1 MMAAVFIWQP
11 ESLFLLSFS
20 MTPAAKGLA
29 ISFSNTSVAILYL
42 KKAIITVKEKWKC
55 VYVNQARLC
64 AHPHIVDVYDSTP
77 WTKELYNILLL
88 IFFSSLDF
96 VSLHPS
102 LSQLKK
108 PTMEMYIVIYIMMK
122 FSGPNQVFEFHHIQV
137 SGRRL
142 SAALKIIP
150 SERAKSMND
159 SESKRPKI

>member
-1 MMAAVFIWQP
+1 MAAVFIWQP

-88 IFFSSLDF
+88 NFFSSLDF

-102 LSQLKK
+102 LS
-108 PTMEMYIVIYIMMK
+108 PYINIC
-122 FSGPNQVFEFHHIQV
+122 
-137 SGRRL
+137 
-142 SAALKIIP
+142 ALKCTCLECRLFSILGP
-150 SERAKSMND
+150 GKKLFTPA
-159 SESKRPKI
+159 